1 VTDRSRTDEL
11 RDFARLQVRAGL
23 YDAGQQLAEVAQ
35 AIEADLPQ
43 TDAPTLARAWLTAER
58 ASVRAEQE
66 DWPVPTD
73 HDRLQEA
80 FAGLE
85 RGDIVVLQGVEDHW
99 TATDRLAR
107 ETHRG
112 VAWFTH
118 SDVWHAID
126 EGMLEVNLW
135 HGSTANVAPGDV
147 LLEEALA
154 TFAGAGL
161 AAHFDEGRIEVTA
174 RWQRRLL

>member
-1 VTDRSRTDEL
+1 VTRTDDL

-23 YDAGQQLAEVAQ
+23 YDADRQLAEVVQ
-35 AIEADLPQ
+35 AIAADLPH
-43 TDAPTLARAWLTAER
+43 TDAPALARAWLTAER
-58 ASVRAEQE
+58 AVVRVEQD

-85 RGDIVVLQGVEDHW
+85 RADIVVLQGVQDHW
-99 TATDRLAR
+99 AATDLLTR
-107 ETHRG
+107 EKHRG

-135 HGSTANVAPGDV
+135 HGSTANAAPGDV

-154 TFAGAGL
+154 AFAGAGL

-174 RWQRRLL
+174 HWRRRLL